1 SEEANKA
8 FSAAVQLHDSS
19 VKAWAMWGDYLEALF
34 VKERQMHLGS
44 YAITCYLH
52 ACSHKNEHKARKYL
66 AKVLWLLSFD
76 DEKST
81 LAETLDKYHEGVP
94 PIQWVSWIP
103 QLLTCLVGREGPHLV
118 NLISKVARAYP
129 QAVYFPLRTLYLMLK
144 KEQLEC
150 DQTGEASAIAADPGR
165 QSAQVSTAPSGTD
178 PGRIS
183 ATSAILRCSRII
195 NMQLSLNPTLLS
207 ALQGIVDQMGY
218 FQENWD
224 EKVLRQLRQV
234 LAKCYSEAFEKRNSV
249 AEARIT
255 PHTLNFV
262 TKLVSTFGLGL
273 ESKMSP
279 PTFTSATS
287 ESLARCARATAKD
300 PAFQE
305 LKGRFTKDFD
315 FNVPGSTKVHQ
326 VISRLKKWIKI
337 LGAKIRLRPKYFLI
351 EEKSRFLSNF
361 SAQTAE
367 VAVPGECLLPKPAH
381 HYINIARFMPR
392 VEIVQNQGTAV
403 RRLYIRGHNGRL
415 YPFLVTNDACPMES
429 RSEERVLHLLRLL
442 NPCLEKHKETAR
454 RHLHFTVPRVV
465 AVSPHM
471 RLVEDNPSSRS
482 LLDIYKQCCERKGL
496 QHDKP
501 ILRFY
506 NHLATVQARGS
517 EIKHK
522 VLLDILK
529 EVQDNMVPRGML
541 KEWAL
546 QTFLNC
552 EDYWAFRKMFT
563 LQLALLGFVE
573 FVLHLNRLNPEML
586 QIVQDTGQLSVDFFR
601 FDIDDATGDL
611 DTIRPV
617 PFRITPNISEFLT
630 PIGVSGPLT
639 ASMIAVA
646 RCFAQNSFKVDG
658 ILKAVLRD
666 EIVWWQKKTAE
677 DGATGGAVGGPPETM
692 DSERFVTRLQK
703 ATDAVLARLHS
714 LAVFDGTESKLTT
727 LVAAANSPDNLCRM
741 DPAWHPWL

>member
-1 SEEANKA
+1 MLP
-8 FSAAVQLHDSS
+8 AADVTVGQGGRSLRPLG
-19 VKAWAMWGDYLEALF
+19 AMLPAADATVGQGGRSL
-34 VKERQMHLGS
+34 RPLG
-44 YAITCYLH
+44 AVLH
-52 ACSHKNEHKARKYL
+52 AADAYVE
-66 AKVLWLLSFD
+66 
-76 DEKST
+76 
-81 LAETLDKYHEGVP
+81 P
-94 PIQWVSWIP
+94 
-103 QLLTCLVGREGPHLV
+103 LLTPAV
-118 NLISKVARAYP
+118 NI
-129 QAVYFPLRTLYLMLK
+129 PL
-144 KEQLEC
+144 
-150 DQTGEASAIAADPGR
+150 S
-165 QSAQVSTAPSGTD
+165 S
-178 PGRIS
+178 
-183 ATSAILRCSRII
+183 
-195 NMQLSLNPTLLS
+195 
-207 ALQGIVDQMGY
+207 
-218 FQENWD
+218 
-224 EKVLRQLRQV
+224 
-234 LAKCYSEAFEKRNSV
+234 
-249 AEARIT
+249 
-255 PHTLNFV
+255 
-262 TKLVSTFGLGL
+262 
-273 ESKMSP
+273 
-279 PTFTSATS
+279 
-287 ESLARCARATAKD
+287 
-300 PAFQE
+300 
-305 LKGRFTKDFD
+305 DFD
-315 FNVPGSTKVHQ
+315 FDVPGSTKVHQ

-337 LGAKIRLRPKYFLI
+337 LEAKIRLRPKYFLI

-381 HYINIARFMPR
+381 HYINIVRFMPR

-429 RSEERVLHLLRLL
+429 RSEERVLHILRLL

-471 RLVEDNPSSRS
+471 RLVEDNPSSLS

-506 NHLATVQARGS
+506 NHLATMQARGS

-529 EVQDNMVPRGML
+529 EVQDNMVPREML

-677 DGATGGAVGGPPETM
+677 DHATGGAAGGPPETM
-692 DSERFVTRLQK
+692 DSERFVTLLQK